1 MESVS
6 THSRLTQTVCG
17 GDPPYHGVLLI
28 DEEQRELLRRDATVS
43 KIHLLSDQDER
54 EVSCMLEP
62 CQGWI
67 NPGPGRKTGLTQP
80 PKH

>member
-6 THSRLTQTVCG
+6 THSRLTQIVCG
-17 GDPPYHGVLLI
+17 GGPPYHGVLLI

-54 EVSCMLEP
+54 
-62 CQGWI
+62 
-67 NPGPGRKTGLTQP
+67 
-80 PKH
+80 